1 MKGFIEVTR
10 SHGEP
15 TIINVSQIALVDR
28 SETGQ
33 ACIHLTNA
41 YIDSGDRDFYVIED
55 FEEVSKR
62 LKAALE

>member
-10 SHGEP
+10 SHGET
-15 TIINVSQIALVDR
+15 TIINVSQIALVDQ
-28 SETGQ
+28 SETGN
-33 ACIHLTNA
+33 ARIHLTNA
-41 YIDSGDRDFYVIED
+41 CIYNGERDFYVIED